1 MVVSA
6 SICILTP
13 YSVSQYIAKL
23 SRSLNHAIAISM
35 KRNPHSPN
43 SQFVRAVLLVKGVH
57 FYGFHS
63 SYTPFLKILI
73 ADPAIVNRAVTIL
86 QSGTVMRTRF
96 HIYESHLSYILQF
109 MCDFGLYGCGWINLD
124 VVWQRGHEEN
134 NSEITELS
142 TFKVSPYFRQS
153 RMPLEVDVAAHQ
165 ILNRRLLSARS
176 IHHKLAIPAP
186 PLPSEPVVLSV
197 RELWDDE
204 RRRRLAQGLSPTP
217 VLPLDPSEMSRG
229 HGGDWVAEARWWDEL
244 RKRIERE
251 RNPEPAVVG
260 RAESW
265 EKWVMTTFES
275 VEALWEPEWRTWK
288 PDRDETIS
296 HTRGSEAEDVENP
309 FAQATQDASSIIQ
322 KGPQQSTDVDV
333 DEALL
338 SSQEMSQIM
347 DHGDQEWEN
356 LQEGDTVAEPDD
368 TAIDVQLV
376 EEEPPPDLQTDV
388 HNPSG
393 EVEVTT
399 NYERFSDL
407 FFPDPC

>member
-1 MVVSA
+1 
-6 SICILTP
+6 
-13 YSVSQYIAKL
+13 
-23 SRSLNHAIAISM
+23 
-35 KRNPHSPN
+35 
-43 SQFVRAVLLVKGVH
+43 
-57 FYGFHS
+57 
-63 SYTPFLKILI
+63 
-73 ADPAIVNRAVTIL
+73 
-86 QSGTVMRTRF
+86 
-96 HIYESHLSYILQF
+96 
-109 MCDFGLYGCGWINLD
+109 
-124 VVWQRGHEEN
+124 
-134 NSEITELS
+134 
-142 TFKVSPYFRQS
+142 
-153 RMPLEVDVAAHQ
+153 
-165 ILNRRLLSARS
+165 
-176 IHHKLAIPAP
+176 
-186 PLPSEPVVLSV
+186 
-197 RELWDDE
+197 
-204 RRRRLAQGLSPTP
+204 
-217 VLPLDPSEMSRG
+217 MSRG

-251 RNPEPAVVG
+251 RNPEPTVVG

-296 HTRGSEAEDVENP
+296 HTPGSGTEDIENP

-376 EEEPPPDLQTDV
+376 EEEPPPDLQIDV